1 MYMIACI
8 ISSVR
13 FLGVDITLCID
24 KEAAQDGGRGSILFF
39 QVEHEADK

>member
-13 FLGVDITLCID
+13 FLGVDITLSID

-39 QVEHEADK
+39 